1 MIPRPV
7 YYDLW
12 GYPVDWTDPFD
23 GWDQNTRSQQI
34 TLTNRMVNQSATLK
48 NHTEIGYLKMKIPTQ
63 LYQDI
68 LKQRQIQNLMFERC
82 DPYHAIS
89 NCKEIRKN
97 VWHFYL
103 SWFL

>member
-1 MIPRPV
+1 MIPKPV

-12 GYPVDWTDPFD
+12 GYPVDWTDLGD
-23 GWDQNTRSQQI
+23 GWDQTKRDDLMRMMNQI
-34 TLTNRMVNQSATLK
+34 ITQSPSLE
-48 NHTEIGYLKMKIPTQ
+48 NYTEIGYIKTKIPTQ

-68 LKQRQIQNLMFERC
+68 LNQRQIQNLMFERC

-97 VWHFYL
+97 VWLFYL
-103 SWFL
+103 SWVS

>member
-1 MIPRPV
+1 MIPKPV

-68 LKQRQIQNLMFERC
+68 LKQRQIQNLREKPC
-82 DPYHAIS
+82 DPNRAAV
-89 NCKEIRKN
+89 NCNDIRGN
-97 VWHFYL
+97 V
-103 SWFL
+103 